1 MKRLG
6 AIVACFGLF
15 LALVQVPNAAAQT
28 AEGMF
33 NSISFKSMVK
43 DSPIAVLPLD
53 NSDSNLILQQ
63 EFEKQLKRAGYKVTG
78 TAGLILSFEVRDEI
92 GAWSTTDRRHI
103 LELRARGGK
112 EGGEDAQA
120 RFNLFDS
127 NKGGMFNKGS
137 GGTRIVTPSQYRID
151 VTIDD
156 KTNGKRL
163 WQAWS
168 SADLSTYDSLELT
181 RAMVPV
187 IIKNLGK
194 TVKQQTFELR

>member
-6 AIVACFGLF
+6 AIIACFGLS
-15 LALVQVPNAAAQT
+15 LAFVQVQTAAAQT
-28 AEGMF
+28 NEGMF
-33 NSISFKSMVK
+33 NSVSYKAVEK
-43 DSPIAVLPLD
+43 GAEIAVLPLD
-53 NSDSNLILQQ
+53 NSDNNLILQR
-63 EFEKQLKRAGYKVTG
+63 EFEKQLKRAGFKVTG
-78 TAGLILSFEVRDEI
+78 AARLILSFEVRDEI
-92 GAWSTTDRRHI
+92 GAWSTTGRRHI

-151 VTIDD
+151 ATIDD

-168 SADLSTYDSLELT
+168 SADLSTYGSLELT
-181 RAMVPV
+181 RAMVPMMV
-187 IIKNLGK
+187 RNLGK
-194 TVKQQTFELR
+194 TVKQESFKLP